1 MNVPCTRYC
10 DFSNEEKKEVNVV
23 EEKFA
28 RLVPAGFTPVY
39 SHYSCFLV
47 LNTVSVL

>member
-1 MNVPCTRYC
+1 MSVECARYC

-23 EEKFA
+23 EEEFA
-28 RLVPAGFTPVY
+28 RLVPAGFTPMY
-39 SHYSCFLV
+39 SHYSFFLV